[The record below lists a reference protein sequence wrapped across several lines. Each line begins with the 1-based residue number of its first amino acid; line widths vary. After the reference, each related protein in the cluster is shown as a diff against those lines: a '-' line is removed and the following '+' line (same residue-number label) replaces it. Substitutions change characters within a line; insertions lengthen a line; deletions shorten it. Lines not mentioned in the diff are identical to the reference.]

1 LRKPWCAARTLGRMD
16 VLPRRVLLLPNTMV
30 ETFAVVALPC
40 PRRGTPRQL
49 MLSTEG
55 KVAEITRVRRPL
67 GSWFIDQTVEGNGG
81 TLHVASTIDPLYV
94 VLPLLERN
102 SDRFRPWT
110 DIVGESD
117 AAYGKVAAH
126 LPGLSQS
133 LAAICD
139 CKSIPGLDDALVVRL
154 NPDRVFRWLLCKVEA
169 VLTAIKAGAAGR
181 SATGTTAVARTLNLD
196 ASATTSNAGKADD
209 PNGPL
214 QTAVDVVCEYVS
226 PIWSTRLYQHFKLNE
241 AKRDAALFSALFA
254 EQNRTTRAV
263 DAQSSHESNAKSSK
277 SAPQLSLAQKRL
289 RKVDTKGMATLSN
302 FFPTKKAKSGTSNE
316 EQDDE

>member
-1 LRKPWCAARTLGRMD
+1 MD

-30 ETFAVVALPC
+30 EAFAVVALPC

-49 MLSTEG
+49 VLSTEG
-55 KVAEITRVRRPL
+55 KVAELTRVRRPL
-67 GSWFIDQTVEGNGG
+67 GSWFIDQSVEGNGG
-81 TLHVASTIDPLYV
+81 ALHVASTVDPLYV

-102 SDRFRPWT
+102 ADRFRPWS

-126 LPGLSQS
+126 LPGLAQS
-133 LAAICD
+133 LATICD
-139 CKSIPGLDDALVVRL
+139 CKSVPGLDDALVVRL
-154 NPDRVFRWLLCKVEA
+154 NAERAFRWLLCKVDA
-169 VLTAIKAGAAGR
+169 VLAAIKAGAAGR
-181 SATGTTAVARTLNLD
+181 SATGTTAVSRTLNLD
-196 ASATTSNAGKADD
+196 ASATTANAGKADD

-226 PIWSTRLYQHFKLNE
+226 PVWSSRLYQHFKLNE

-263 DAQSSHESNAKSSK
+263 DTQPSSQEGNAKSSK
-277 SAPQLSLAQKRL
+277 AAPQLSVAQKRL
-289 RKVDTKGMATLSN
+289 RKVDTKGMATLSS
-302 FFPTKKAKSGTSNE
+302 FFPTKKAKSMTDE
-316 EQDDE
+316 EDGE